1 VVFSTDLIITLILGV
16 RGEWASLRGSKFRR
30 VFKMRLEVPG
40 LVRTRIDKQF
50 KVASTIKASLHERTC
65 QLTFQHTH
73 GQVWALTCSHGRR

>member
-1 VVFSTDLIITLILGV
+1 MVFSTDLIITLILGV

-50 KVASTIKASLHERTC
+50 RVASTIKASLREHTC
-65 QLTFQHTH
+65 QPPYQ
-73 GQVWALTCSHGRR
+73 QTCGKV